1 MPDFVDHLQILPMP
15 HRGGRRQPD
24 GAHRP
29 GGLGTRT
36 LADRLQE
43 RGWVARIEDIGFDKP
58 IPERRLVEAYA
69 RSLSDGVASAWD
81 RNRFPLLL
89 LRSSCG
95 ALGPVDALGERAGVA
110 WIDARGAYARRS
122 LLRRPPLERCAL
134 SLVTGRL
141 QRDRFAV
148 SPVRLPGRRILL
160 VGGQRADGRERA
172 ALGADGIRVLDVREL
187 TSEAVA
193 AVEAESWYVHVELG
207 ALDAAA
213 APAADEPTPGG
224 IDPAALARA
233 IDAAFRG
240 QPLKAIAFAGYDL
253 NRDSEGRTLET
264 LRGLVEAAV
273 TAAGGV
279 PSPEAGESA
288 A

>member
-1 MPDFVDHLQILPMP
+1 MSDFVDHLQILPMP

-29 GGLGTRT
+29 GGLGART
-36 LADRLQE
+36 IADRLAE

-69 RSLSDGVASAWD
+69 RSLGDGVASAWD

-95 ALGPVDALGERAGVA
+95 ALGPIDALGERAGVA
-110 WIDARGAYARRS
+110 WIDARGAYARPGF
-122 LLRRPPLERCAL
+122 LRRPPLDRCAL
-134 SLVTGRL
+134 SLVTGRVE
-141 QRDRFAV
+141 RDRFAV
-148 SPVRLPGRRILL
+148 RPVRLPGRRILL
-160 VGGQRADGRERA
+160 VGGQRAEGRERS
-172 ALGADGIRVLDVREL
+172 ALGADGVRVLEVREL
-187 TSEAVA
+187 TSAAVA
-193 AVEAESWYVHVELG
+193 AVEADSWYLHVELG

-213 APAADEPTPGG
+213 VPAADEPTPGG

-233 IDAAFRG
+233 IEAAFRG
-240 QPLKAIAFAGYDL
+240 QPLKAFAVACYDL

-264 LRGLVEAAV
+264 LCELIEAAV

-279 PSPEAGESA
+279 PRPKAGETA